1 MVLDPLISSQFSVHS
16 KVMALIIWPYLCSWL
31 SWQKLS
37 FKLNPEQRHQYYWD
51 SCCPKM
57 PRRLTNHSW
66 KKVVILEPGSFF
78 QAKFDRFGKI
88 LVASKKRRKKVLIW
102 QQQLVLFLIWD
113 FIILKVSQ
121 LSHNFSSFLNRDKIE
136 NLPKKLGTPVFMIWN
151 QQLVA
156 FLLLSDSVHHT
167 TIKCFTHQQSLY
179 NFVCQFWNHIHIV
192 CILYL

>member
-57 PRRLTNHSW
+57 PRRLPNHSW
-66 KKVVILEPGSFF
+66 KKILEPSSFF

-88 LVASKKRRKKVLIW
+88 LVASKKRRKKVLIC
-102 QQQLVLFLIWD
+102 QQQLLLFSHLRLL
-113 FIILKVSQ
+113 IILKVSQ

-136 NLPKKLGTPVFMIWN
+136 NLPKSLELLFSWSGIN
-151 QQLVA
+151 N
-156 FLLLSDSVHHT
+156 LLLFCCSQTRSTTQLSNVSHT
-167 TIKCFTHQQSLY
+167 NKRSLY